1 MEKVKQ
7 DLQAEIATIQTLKN
21 QEEDELQKLR
31 QQKSQVEIDI
41 GDLEIKR
48 RQLLMEDQNPRPEQ
62 YDARNG
68 RGHMHLTDDQ
78 KKSGDRGFSE
88 CDRIEEADTLNRC
101 DSLSYNRYQ
110 LTSYN
115 SETSVNISNPYHPYI
130 DSSQVLATSTPL
142 NSPADTVKVDN
153 DVISLKKERSDLESQ
168 IGDMRIE
175 LTRLQTE
182 VTGLENRKTILETIH
197 RSNPTD
203 ELRTELEQ
211 MNGYGVGT
219 DTDAD
224 FNVTTTT
231 TEVLKPITL
240 LSLSLLKKKKT
251 LNGVTKEYKA
261 MANEQEGTC
270 CWCDVL
276 DPRILWLHY
285 NAL

>member
-7 DLQAEIATIQTLKN
+7 DLQTEIETIQTLKN

-41 GDLEIKR
+41 RDLEIKR
-48 RQLLMEDQNPRPEQ
+48 RQLVMEDHNPKPEQ

-68 RGHMHLTDDQ
+68 RGHVHLTDDQ
-78 KKSGDRGFSE
+78 KRSGDRGFSGYG
-88 CDRIEEADTLNRC
+88 RIEEADTLNRC

-115 SETSVNISNPYHPYI
+115 SETSVNISNSYHPYI

-142 NSPADTVKVDN
+142 NSPVVLADTVKVDN
-153 DVISLKKERSDLESQ
+153 DVISLNRERSELESQ
-168 IGDMRIE
+168 IGDMRTE

-197 RSNPTD
+197 RSRPTD
-203 ELRTELEQ
+203 ELRTEQ

-219 DTDAD
+219 DTDVD

-231 TEVLKPITL
+231 TEVLKSITL
-240 LSLSLLKKKKT
+240 LSLSLFKKNIK
-251 LNGVTKEYKA
+251 
-261 MANEQEGTC
+261 
-270 CWCDVL
+270 
-276 DPRILWLHY
+276 
-285 NAL
+285 

>member
-31 QQKSQVEIDI
+31 QQKSQVEIYI
-41 GDLEIKR
+41 RDLEIKR
-48 RQLLMEDQNPRPEQ
+48 RQLVMENQNPRPEQ

-68 RGHMHLTDDQ
+68 RGHVHLTDDQ

-88 CDRIEEADTLNRC
+88 YDRIKEADTLNRC

-115 SETSVNISNPYHPYI
+115 SETSVNISNSYHPYI

-142 NSPADTVKVDN
+142 NSPADTVKEDN
-153 DVISLKKERSDLESQ
+153 DVISLKRERSELESQ

-182 VTGLENRKTILETIH
+182 VKGLENRKTILETIH
-197 RSNPTD
+197 RSRPTD
-203 ELRTELEQ
+203 ELRTEQ

-219 DTDAD
+219 DTDVD

-231 TEVLKPITL
+231 TEVLKSITL
-240 LSLSLLKKKKT
+240 LSHSL
-251 LNGVTKEYKA
+251 
-261 MANEQEGTC
+261 EQLENTRR
-270 CWCDVL
+270 W
-276 DPRILWLHY
+276 
-285 NAL
+285 